1 MKNLDFTVTSVQLNT
16 TTDVEVDVAM
26 TITKYLPTGGST
38 NSVLYPTQLYIP
50 NTSGANVLFNIFE
63 DVNEYNEYVADSTN
77 FIFLP
82 ILDGNALSNSDVTK
96 FYKIIVRGESAT
108 ATADLKIYCINY
120 QDIKG

>member
-1 MKNLDFTVTSVQLNT
+1 MKNLLFTVTDTQLNT
-16 TTDVEVDVAM
+16 TTDVEVDVTM

-38 NSVLYPTQLYIP
+38 SSYLYPVQLYIP
-50 NTSGANVLFNIFE
+50 NTTGTNVLFNIFE
-63 DVNEYNEYVADSTN
+63 DEEEYNEYVADPTN
-77 FIFLP
+77 FVFLP

-108 ATADLKIYCINY
+108 AASNLLIYCINY